1 MRGAD
6 RLPSSILTEV
16 SLSRRDDNE
25 AAIKKAILRDRHY
38 DVTTRPPNNRQGPTA
53 TFITLMMRS
62 FQIDEYQLTATIN
75 AWTVMVWMD
84 RRLTWQPSDY
94 GNTRV
99 VLMYSSQIWLP
110 DIYLMNG
117 VTHLEPIY
125 MHAPV
130 PVNSTGLVVWVT
142 PSTFRVRCQ
151 KEMANWPYDQQKC
164 TVILSSW
171 SLDRDTH
178 EVIPATHDG
187 KLVLSNDMVK
197 TDSHWRVTSVDGS
210 LVNTTYNCCPG
221 SVWHELHVEMHV
233 ARVSLLYAMSFIL
246 PCLEFEETRKT
257 IKAVRKHEIDVIGA
271 FRPVGGEATVGQ
283 AEKTVTD
290 NNRLTAIEDHIRGLH
305 ESISAITMAPK
316 TTTDARLTVHVLLV
330 FWIPPDSPAKVK
342 VATIHSVA
350 LIFFLFN
357 LFWWMPP
364 VGGTSVPKLVSF
376 VSASLSLSVVSA
388 VAAVVASNLVTR
400 CQPPPA
406 PVLAVFTGLV
416 GTVLRLGDL
425 NQQLQSTR
433 APFAEDGA
441 PVQDKEATAA
451 VRRAEWRLVAAGAD
465 RCLCLLQLAV
475 FVFLSLAC
483 LT

>member
-1 MRGAD
+1 M
-6 RLPSSILTEV
+6 SSATGQRVLLVAGLVFFLGCAAQT
-16 SLSRRDDNE
+16 DDNE

-246 PCLEFEETRKT
+246 PCL
-257 IKAVRKHEIDVIGA
+257 G
-271 FRPVGGEATVGQ
+271 
-283 AEKTVTD
+283 
-290 NNRLTAIEDHIRGLH
+290 
-305 ESISAITMAPK
+305 
-316 TTTDARLTVHVLLV
+316 LTVHVLLV

>member
-1 MRGAD
+1 
-6 RLPSSILTEV
+6 
-16 SLSRRDDNE
+16 
-25 AAIKKAILRDRHY
+25 
-38 DVTTRPPNNRQGPTA
+38 
-53 TFITLMMRS
+53 MMRS

-246 PCLEFEETRKT
+246 PCL
-257 IKAVRKHEIDVIGA
+257 G
-271 FRPVGGEATVGQ
+271 
-283 AEKTVTD
+283 
-290 NNRLTAIEDHIRGLH
+290 
-305 ESISAITMAPK
+305 
-316 TTTDARLTVHVLLV
+316 LTVHVLLV